1 MQQLSALNI
10 KHCAVLTIYKFQL
23 ILVFTFFSLL
33 AFQIQARPLP
43 ESPDLVFFLACFPVL
58 LSPHILIVILFF
70 RAPHNLAPLQFLTV
84 GTFEKY
90 TSPFEIFFLKTKGG
104 YLVMPSVPFRMFIPS
119 SEPQSFL
126 VLLRNESRSKIKS
139 TFSTIRFLEAL
150 QPQMTFQST
159 LILYDTVLRSYCNE
173 MATGYSSCRE
183 IWVRPPSGELP

>member
-70 RAPHNLAPLQFLTV
+70 RVLITWPHFSSSLWVPL
-84 GTFEKY
+84 
-90 TSPFEIFFLKTKGG
+90 
-104 YLVMPSVPFRMFIPS
+104 
-119 SEPQSFL
+119 
-126 VLLRNESRSKIKS
+126 KS
-139 TFSTIRFLEAL
+139 
-150 QPQMTFQST
+150 
-159 LILYDTVLRSYCNE
+159 IL
-173 MATGYSSCRE
+173 
-183 IWVRPPSGELP
+183 PPSKYSF